1 MLRKILI
8 IVAVGVISVLCLSGC
23 RKKTSETKAEQEE
36 VEVKTMAEYEREAK
50 KEISKENLDAEL
62 EKIEK
67 ELEKEIAAEE

>member
-1 MLRKILI
+1 MLRRILI

-23 RKKTSETKAEQEE
+23 RKSSSETEAEQQE
-36 VEVKTMAEYEREAK
+36 VVKTMAEYEAEAK
-50 KEISKENLDAEL
+50 KEISRENIDAEL